1 MTQNKKDTVNS
12 LKAKGEL
19 FMSIAK
25 AQEDDK
31 DESIEC
37 VNECLEVMRNYINHP
52 RFLKPLGSN
61 HFGMRLN
68 DEICLVAREEEL
80 ESGKTTFVDVYELKG
95 KTNKKLS
102 AADIVEQYG
111 SDEFGKL
118 IENVMGEVINHLIKI
133 TSKHARQNQPPLDS
147 SLRPSL

>member
-31 DESIEC
+31 EESIEC
-37 VNECLEVMRNYINHP
+37 VNECLEVMRNYINHH
-52 RFLKPLGSN
+52 RFLKPLGNN

-68 DEICLVAREEEL
+68 DEICLVAREEEH
-80 ESGKTTFVDVYELKG
+80 ESGKTTFVDVYELKD

-133 TSKHARQNQPPLDS
+133 TSKHARRNQS
-147 SLRPSL
+147 SPA